1 MSAIV
6 AHVEALA
13 SLRDTGRQGH
23 VLSLLTLT
31 DVRAACERTRS
42 HFGLPPIAIAA

>member
-13 SLRDTGRQGH
+13 SLRDTGAK
-23 VLSLLTLT
+23 VISMTFLFAT
-31 DVRAACERTRS
+31 
-42 HFGLPPIAIAA
+42 